1 MKKNKL
7 SKILLAGLVFLAG
20 STTFVVADSGI
31 LPSQIMDILKLLGGV
46 SAICAT
52 DYINSRIQL
61 VLFLVLGGLVL
72 ISVVYALIAAFKY
85 IRSEGDPGEMEKAQK
100 SIKAIFFGLAA
111 MIIAIV
117 GIVLVFVIFGA
128 KPTNPEL
135 FQVCI
140 SAPESLGCKACRED
154 SSQSACT
161 DCEDNYK
168 AICTDYRNDP
178 TLSDEELKS
187 RLEPACKSNK

>member
-1 MKKNKL
+1 MKKLKL
-7 SKILLAGLVFLAG
+7 SKILLGGLVFLFG
-20 STTFVVADSGI
+20 SVTLVGAVNIFPPEI
-31 LPSQIMDILKLLGGV
+31 LRLFGLLGRGG
-46 SAICAT
+46 ICAT

-154 SSQSACT
+154 STNPTCT
-161 DCEDNYK
+161 GCEDEYQT
-168 AICTDYRNDP
+168 ICSDTRGQEGVTDADILGR
-178 TLSDEELKS
+178 LSAE
-187 RLEPACKSNK
+187 CKSNK